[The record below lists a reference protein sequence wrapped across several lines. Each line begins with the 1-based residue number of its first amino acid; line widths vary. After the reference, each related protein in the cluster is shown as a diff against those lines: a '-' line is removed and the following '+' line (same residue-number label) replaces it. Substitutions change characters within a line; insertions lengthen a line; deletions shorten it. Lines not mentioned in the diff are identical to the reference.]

1 MAGDH
6 GALVL
11 VGDSLVQ
18 IRSALWRA
26 VLGFAAAA
34 AVALALALGGG
45 WFLVG
50 RALAP
55 IKRIADTA
63 EAMSVSNL
71 GLRIDVTRTEDELGA
86 VATSLNRAF
95 DRLQEAF
102 ERQTRFTADASHELR
117 TPLTLLM
124 AELEWAVARPRA
136 NGEYRQSLVTC
147 LTAAQRMR
155 ALVEGLLTL
164 ARADVGAIEPP
175 REPVDVKSLV
185 EEVVAGVGSIATERG
200 ITLRVDGVASTVYGD
215 PHRLRQLISNLCLN
229 AVQYSSPGG
238 IVTCS
243 ITTTGAM
250 TRVEVSDTGPGVE
263 AEDLPHIFERFYRAS
278 KSRSRAVG
286 GAGLGL
292 AISKSIAESHGGHL
306 HCESIYGHG
315 ARFTIELPAHG
326 R

>member
-1 MAGDH
+1 M
-6 GALVL
+6 
-11 VGDSLVQ
+11 
-18 IRSALWRA
+18 
-26 VLGFAAAA
+26 
-34 AVALALALGGG
+34 
-45 WFLVG
+45 
-50 RALAP
+50 
-55 IKRIADTA
+55 
-63 EAMSVSNL
+63 SNL

-185 EEVVAGVGSIATERG
+185 EEVVAGVESHRHRTRHHPARRWGGLDRLWRSASFATADFEPLSQRGS
-200 ITLRVDGVASTVYGD
+200 VS
-215 PHRLRQLISNLCLN
+215 P
-229 AVQYSSPGG
+229 SSPGG